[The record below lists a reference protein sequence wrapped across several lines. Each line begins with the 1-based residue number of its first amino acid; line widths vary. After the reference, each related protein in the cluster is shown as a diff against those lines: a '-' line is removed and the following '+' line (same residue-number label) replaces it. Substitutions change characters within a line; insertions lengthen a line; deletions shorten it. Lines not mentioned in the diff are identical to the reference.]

1 MLREILIVTTF
12 KEFDG
17 SRAAQIQE
25 FWLDHLHRQTYKNF
39 RLVVTNFREKNVE
52 RALEKSNLS
61 FEFFQSTTDCLYSI
75 ADMYENT
82 IKFIKQG
89 EQIILFPSPDHLFDD
104 NFFEVIANTF
114 HPGVAGTSFPHP
126 QYLSLDDYENKI
138 MYDEFSEEYKN
149 DIFAYDPNKL
159 IPEAIFFDADF
170 LLDKKWQTNFFRN
183 RISGTYPGIGLHLFI
198 LSNSDNL
205 INLIFKTRVHKI
217 ISHVNP
223 STNKLDMVNY
233 LSESHKTPDIWD
245 QNGEILMAFCKFQ
258 KLKKKLYRG
267 TIFRSRKLVMFSR
280 FRPIGNVMEKVSY
293 YIFLMK
299 FTIFPLNEFIIIS
312 KIKSVYKKLV

>member
-61 FEFFQSTTDCLYSI
+61 FEFFQSTTECLYSI

-82 IKFIKQG
+82 IKLIKQG

-126 QYLSLDDYENKI
+126 QHLSIEDYKNNV
-138 MYDEFSEEYKN
+138 MYDEASDRYLN
-149 DIFAYDPNKL
+149 NIFAYDPNKS
-159 IPEAIFFDADF
+159 IPEAVFFDADF
-170 LLDKKWQTNFFRN
+170 LLEKNWQLNFFRD
-183 RISGTYPGIGLHLFI
+183 RISGTFPGICIHLFM
-198 LSNSDNL
+198 LSSSDNL

-223 STNKLDMVNY
+223 SNNKLDMVNY
-233 LSESHKTPDIWD
+233 LSEAHKNLDIWN
-245 QNGEILMAFCKFQ
+245 QNEEILMAFCKFQ
-258 KLKKKLYRG
+258 KLKKKLYQG
-267 TIFRSRKLVMFSR
+267 TAFRRRKLVMFSR
-280 FRPIGNVMEKVSY
+280 FRPIGSITEKISY
-293 YIFLMK
+293 YLFLIR

-312 KIKSVYKKLV
+312 KIKSAFKKLF